1 MSFSSVHKSAPMLQ
15 PKMFFAGEDDIL
27 FLFFVSQIKINV
39 ELALIICVGSKYVC
53 LWIETLCKKFQN
65 TVQTNS
71 QIVKN
76 KHFKIISNHL
86 SCYFWPLEVGQVLL
100 TIAIVGK
107 YGYFKKCYCTLLEK
121 VLYILILL

>member
-1 MSFSSVHKSAPMLQ
+1 
-15 PKMFFAGEDDIL
+15 L
-27 FLFFVSQIKINV
+27 FLFFVSQIKIKV
-39 ELALIICVGSKYVC
+39 ELALIICVGSKCVC

-100 TIAIVGK
+100 TIAIVNMDTSK
-107 YGYFKKCYCTLLEK
+107 SVIVHCWKKC
-121 VLYILILL
+121 

>member
-27 FLFFVSQIKINV
+27 FLFLFFVSQIKIKV
-39 ELALIICVGSKYVC
+39 ELALIICVGSKCVC

-71 QIVKN
+71 QIVKKQALQDN
-76 KHFKIISNHL
+76 K
-86 SCYFWPLEVGQVLL
+86 
-100 TIAIVGK
+100 
-107 YGYFKKCYCTLLEK
+107 
-121 VLYILILL
+121 